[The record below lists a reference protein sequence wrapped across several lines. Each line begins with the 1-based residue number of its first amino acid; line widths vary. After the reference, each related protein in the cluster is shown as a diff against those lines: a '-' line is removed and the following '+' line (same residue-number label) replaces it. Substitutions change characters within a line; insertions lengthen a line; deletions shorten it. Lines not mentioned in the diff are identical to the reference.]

1 MRTPKN
7 LDTARHLDT
16 EALQNK
22 FAADKAAETPATAH
36 LDADMEKLVAKLEAH
51 GWKRWTK
58 DAKDRMYVDAEK
70 LGLKVQ
76 KYGSGAVKHAEW
88 DGEKISNREGD
99 ALLHA
104 KTYLDLQTMKVESEK
119 WALKDA
125 AEAVI
130 EEVRSSL
137 EEEEKKEEKETAM
150 SITTAITAMQ
160 ELYQGISYD
169 ARMDY
174 CTKEM
179 AQRICRHTLAKE
191 AERRGIADP
200 SMMNPATGSVD
211 KLSGWMCDYM
221 ELTPEE
227 WGGHYFSDAGL
238 VEVRKNA
245 AGEWEEVG
253 N

>member
-1 MRTPKN
+1 MT
-7 LDTARHLDT
+7 TANT
-16 EALQNK
+16 
-22 FAADKAAETPATAH
+22 TT
-36 LDADMEKLVAKLEAH
+36 EKLITALEEK
-51 GWKRWTK
+51 GFKRWTK
-58 DAKDRMYVDAEK
+58 GDKDRMYIDAEK

-88 DGEKISNREGD
+88 DGEKISNREG
-99 ALLHA
+99 ASMLHA
-104 KTYLDLQTMKVESEK
+104 KTYLDLTDMSVHSDDSDLF
-119 WALKDA
+119 AA
-125 AEAVI
+125 AEAII
-130 EEVRSSL
+130 EEIRASL
-137 EEEEKKEEKETAM
+137 EEEEKKEEKEAAM
-150 SITTAITAMQ
+150 STTTTVTAMQ
-160 ELYQGISYD
+160 ELYQGIDYD

-191 AERRGIADP
+191 AERRGIADTM
-200 SMMNPATGSVD
+200 MMNPATGSVSP
-211 KLSGWMCDYM
+211 LSDWVCDYM

-238 VEVRKNA
+238 VEDRKNA

>member
-1 MRTPKN
+1 MT
-7 LDTARHLDT
+7 TAT
-16 EALQNK
+16 EKFITAL
-22 FAADKAAETPATAH
+22 E
-36 LDADMEKLVAKLEAH
+36 EK
-51 GWKRWTK
+51 GFKRWTK
-58 DAKDRMYVDAEK
+58 GEKDRMYIDADK

-88 DGEKISNREGD
+88 QGEKVSNREGD

-104 KTYLDLQTMKVESEK
+104 KTYLDLQTMQVESEK

-125 AEAVI
+125 AEAII

-137 EEEEKKEEKETAM
+137 EEEKKEDEALSASTSAM
-150 SITTAITAMQ
+150 EDPTEAITAMQ

-179 AQRICRHTLAKE
+179 AQRICRSTLAKE
-191 AERRGIADP
+191 AEKRGIADP
-200 SMMNPATGSVD
+200 DMMSPATGSVSP
-211 KLSGWMCDYM
+211 LSDWICDYM

-238 VEVRKNA
+238 IEVRKTA
-245 AGEWEEVG
+245 DGGWEEADIEARTASMREAPHA
-253 N
+253 

>member
-1 MRTPKN
+1 MT
-7 LDTARHLDT
+7 TAT
-16 EALQNK
+16 
-22 FAADKAAETPATAH
+22 TATAT
-36 LDADMEKLVAKLEAH
+36 EKLITALEEK
-51 GWKRWTK
+51 GFKRWTK
-58 DAKDRMYVDAEK
+58 GDKDRMYIDADK

-88 DGEKISNREGD
+88 DGEKISNREGT
-99 ALLHA
+99 AMLHA
-104 KTYLDLQTMKVESEK
+104 KTYLDLQTMQVESEK

-130 EEVRSSL
+130 EEVRSNL
-137 EEEEKKEEKETAM
+137 EEEEKKEEKEAAM
-150 SITTAITAMQ
+150 STTTAITAMQ
-160 ELYQGISYD
+160 ELYQDISYD

-200 SMMNPATGSVD
+200 MMMNPATGSVSP
-211 KLSGWMCDYM
+211 LSDWVCDYM

-238 VEVRKNA
+238 VEVRRTA
-245 AGEWEEVG
+245 DGGWEEADIEARTAAMREADHA
-253 N
+253 

>member
-1 MRTPKN
+1 MTT
-7 LDTARHLDT
+7 TAT
-16 EALQNK
+16 EKFIAALEERGFK
-22 FAADKAAETPATAH
+22 H
-36 LDADMEKLVAKLEAH
+36 
-51 GWKRWTK
+51 WTK
-58 DAKDRMYVDAEK
+58 GGKDRMYIDAEK

-130 EEVRSSL
+130 EEVRSRL
-137 EEEEKKEEKETAM
+137 EEEEKKEDDALSASTISMEDLAD
-150 SITTAITAMQ
+150 AITAMQ

-200 SMMNPATGSVD
+200 DMMNPATGSVSP
-211 KLSGWMCDYM
+211 LSDWVCDYM

-238 VEVRKNA
+238 VEVRRTA
-245 AGEWEEVG
+245 DGGWEEADIEARTAAMREADHA
-253 N
+253 

>member
-1 MRTPKN
+1 MTT
-7 LDTARHLDT
+7 TA
-16 EALQNK
+16 
-22 FAADKAAETPATAH
+22 ATTT
-36 LDADMEKLVAKLEAH
+36 EKLITALEEK
-51 GWKRWTK
+51 GFKRWTK
-58 DAKDRMYVDAEK
+58 GDKDRMYIDAEK

-88 DGEKISNREGD
+88 LGEKISNREG
-99 ALLHA
+99 ASMLHA
-104 KTYLDLQTMKVESEK
+104 KTYLDLTDMSVHSDDSDLL
-119 WALKDA
+119 AA
-125 AEAVI
+125 AEAII
-130 EEVRSSL
+130 EETRSSL
-137 EEEEKKEEKETAM
+137 EEEEEEKKEEKEAAM

-160 ELYQGISYD
+160 ELCQGIDYD

-200 SMMNPATGSVD
+200 MMMNPATGSVSP
-211 KLSGWMCDYM
+211 LSDWVCDYM

-238 VEVRKNA
+238 VEVRRTA
-245 AGEWEEVG
+245 DGGWEEADIEARTAAMREADHA
-253 N
+253 